1 MSREDGKIDYFPATE
16 LPLFKEAWPRM
27 RNNAIIPI
35 RKEGWSD
42 FLVAE
47 WSLEGAAWED
57 FHPHPEYNYVL
68 EGELHV
74 TVDGETVILKTGDS
88 ATVPAGKLGRYEA
101 PVFARMLGVY
111 GSNPDGEESSQ
122 FKYEEL

>member
-1 MSREDGKIDYFPATE
+1 MSREDGRIDFYPGKE

-42 FLVAE
+42 FSVAE

-68 EGELHV
+68 EGELHIS
-74 TVDGETVILKTGDS
+74 VDGEEVVLKAGDS
-88 ATVPAGKLGRYEA
+88 ATVPAGKLGRYSA
-101 PVFARMLGVY
+101 PKYARMLGVY
-111 GSNPDGEESSQ
+111 GPNPEGEESTD

>member
-1 MSREDGKIDYFPATE
+1 MSSENGKVDFFAAKE
-16 LPLFKEAWPRM
+16 LPLFREEWRGM
-27 RNNAIIPI
+27 RNNALIPI
-35 RKEGWSD
+35 RKEGWKD

-68 EGELHV
+68 EGELHI
-74 TVDGETVILKTGDS
+74 TVDGETTVLKTGDS
-88 ATVPAGKLGRYEA
+88 AIVPAGKLGRYEA

-111 GSNPDGEESSQ
+111 GPNPDGEESSQ
-122 FKYEEL
+122 FKYEDL

>member
-1 MSREDGKIDYFPATE
+1 MSREDGQIDYYPGQE
-16 LPLFKEAWPRM
+16 LPLFKDEWPGM

-35 RKEGWSD
+35 RKEGWED

-68 EGELHV
+68 EGELHI
-74 TVDGETVILKTGDS
+74 TVDGETVVLKTGDS
-88 ATVPAGKLGRYEA
+88 ATVPAGKLGRYSA
-101 PVFARMLGVY
+101 PKFARMLGVY
-111 GSNPDGEESSQ
+111 GSNPDGEQSSK
-122 FKYEEL
+122 FKYEDL